1 MIRLPRGRVAVVSI
15 PDPDISKGG
24 LIIPNE
30 ARERDDQGIIKY
42 LGEDC
47 EDFEVGE
54 YVLFSGYTGT
64 TLILEDE
71 GPMIIMHKDFILA
84 KIEAPGTQVPGLYYR
99 DKKGWTECIDALFD
113 WFANYGIEATTRE
126 KISEIIAEHMPYF
139 PSDSET
145 ALTLIS
151 HAYQNHPFHRTTRI
165 GWKHGSKVHNR

>member
-99 DKKGWTECIDALFD
+99 DKKGWDLLIDKLFD
-113 WFANYGIEATTRE
+113 YACQSDERFPNRE
-126 KISEIIAEHMPYF
+126 DILKLVSEFNPYF